1 MTKIDHKF
9 ETHKADAHHGAKRG
23 NGTAVEG
30 ALLFGDLF
38 GETAQPEAEVVKVS
52 LATNDQDSNKRFNK
66 TIDIQSILENTP
78 KDSLDY
84 IGFDTEKVSETN
96 LLSENGPID
105 GVLPIAVDF
114 AVPILPPPLEDKNA
128 EALAISVATHAAAML
143 QTGPPTT
150 SADTDVDVDVNVN
163 VNVNVDPTNSFS
175 LNPQAFIAASEALP
189 VTTGSAPLNQEEP
202 VSTAPTWKVFAAS
215 AELIQKQA
223 LDSKPKIAVDGT
235 PLEALQG
242 ALKLDKPIPSL
253 SQKMLDGEQKSQ
265 PALSKPELAT
275 GPTQTKITEAPNEAN
290 NAFDKAQENSALE
303 KILSVKDANTALNQS
318 NMKSTTAVTNNLTAG
333 GQGIGQSSGAAAQSI
348 SGSMSSAL
356 GNSTAGPATTAA
368 AQVLQTLDTR
378 RIEWGTRL
386 ISKIDSL
393 RADGKLGLELSLRPK
408 NLGVLHIR
416 LEIGTDTT
424 SVGIQTETSAAAHLL
439 NASKAD
445 LSQLMQDQGFKLSNL
460 STFVGGQGPGSESQN
475 NRQSGQGK
483 GSTNKSIIN
492 INQKT
497 QIELNGIETQ
507 SGGRSLINVIA

>member
-9 ETHKADAHHGAKRG
+9 ETHKADANHGAKRG
-23 NGTAVEG
+23 NSTAVEG

-84 IGFDTEKVSETN
+84 IGFDTEKVSETK

-114 AVPILPPPLEDKNA
+114 AVPILPPPLEGKNV

-150 SADTDVDVDVNVN
+150 SADVDVDVD
-163 VNVNVDPTNSFS
+163 VDPTNSFA
-175 LNPQAFIAASEALP
+175 LNPRAFIAASEALP
-189 VTTGSAPLNQEEP
+189 VTTGPASLKQEEP

-215 AELIQKQA
+215 AELIQQQA
-223 LDSKPKIAVDGT
+223 LDNKPKTAADGT
-235 PLEALQG
+235 PLEAFQG

-275 GPTQTKITEAPNEAN
+275 GPTQTKITEAQNEAN

-318 NMKSTTAVTNNLTAG
+318 NMKSTSAVTNNLTAG
-333 GQGIGQSSGAAAQSI
+333 GQGIGQSSGGSAQPI
-348 SGSMSSAL
+348 SSSMSSLL
-356 GNSTAGPATTAA
+356 GNSTTSPATTAA

-378 RIEWGTRL
+378 RTEWGTRL

-424 SVGIQTETSAAAHLL
+424 SVGIQTETLAAAHLL

-445 LSQLMQDQGFKLSNL
+445 LSQLM
-460 STFVGGQGPGSESQN
+460 
-475 NRQSGQGK
+475 
-483 GSTNKSIIN
+483 
-492 INQKT
+492 
-497 QIELNGIETQ
+497 
-507 SGGRSLINVIA
+507 

>member
-23 NGTAVEG
+23 NGIAVEG

-38 GETAQPEAEVVKVS
+38 GETAPPEAEVVKVS
-52 LATNDQDSNKRFNK
+52 SATNDQDGNKRFNK

-114 AVPILPPPLEDKNA
+114 AVPILPPPLEGKNA

-150 SADTDVDVDVNVN
+150 SADVD
-163 VNVNVDPTNSFS
+163 VDPTNSFV

-189 VTTGSAPLNQEEP
+189 VTTGSVPLNQEEP
-202 VSTAPTWKVFAAS
+202 VSTAPAGKVFATS

-223 LDSKPKIAVDGT
+223 LDSKPKIAADGT
-235 PLEALQG
+235 PLEAFQG

-424 SVGIQTETSAAAHLL
+424 SVGIQTETLAAAHLL

>member
-1 MTKIDHKF
+1 
-9 ETHKADAHHGAKRG
+9 
-23 NGTAVEG
+23 V
-30 ALLFGDLF
+30 
-38 GETAQPEAEVVKVS
+38 
-52 LATNDQDSNKRFNK
+52 
-66 TIDIQSILENTP
+66 
-78 KDSLDY
+78 
-84 IGFDTEKVSETN
+84 
-96 LLSENGPID
+96 
-105 GVLPIAVDF
+105 
-114 AVPILPPPLEDKNA
+114 
-128 EALAISVATHAAAML
+128 
-143 QTGPPTT
+143 
-150 SADTDVDVDVNVN
+150 
-163 VNVNVDPTNSFS
+163 
-175 LNPQAFIAASEALP
+175 ASEALP
-189 VTTGSAPLNQEEP
+189 VTTGSVPLNQEEP
-202 VSTAPTWKVFAAS
+202 VSTAPVGKVLAAS
-215 AELIQKQA
+215 AELIQQQA
-223 LDSKPKIAVDGT
+223 LDNKPKTAADGT
-235 PLEALQG
+235 PLEAFQG

-275 GPTQTKITEAPNEAN
+275 GPTQTKITEAQNEAN
-290 NAFDKAQENSALE
+290 NAFDKAQESSALE

-318 NMKSTTAVTNNLTAG
+318 NMKSTSAVTNNLTAG

-439 NASKAD
+439 NASKVD

-460 STFVGGQGPGSESQN
+460 TTFVGGQGHGSESQN

>member
-9 ETHKADAHHGAKRG
+9 ETHKADADHGAKRG

-30 ALLFGDLF
+30 GLLFGDLF
-38 GETAQPEAEVVKVS
+38 GETAQPEAEIVKVS
-52 LATNDQDSNKRFNK
+52 LATNDKDSNKRFNK
-66 TIDIQSILENTP
+66 TIDIQSILENEP

-84 IGFDTEKVSETN
+84 IGFDNEKVSEAK

-128 EALAISVATHAAAML
+128 EALAISVATDAAAML
-143 QTGPPTT
+143 QTGPRST
-150 SADTDVDVDVNVN
+150 SADLD
-163 VNVNVDPTNSFS
+163 VDPTNS
-175 LNPQAFIAASEALP
+175 NPQAFIAAS
-189 VTTGSAPLNQEEP
+189 
-202 VSTAPTWKVFAAS
+202 AS
-215 AELIQKQA
+215 IIQKEA
-223 LDSKPKIAVDGT
+223 LDSKSTTAADVT
-235 PLEALQG
+235 PIETFQG
-242 ALKLDKPIPSL
+242 SLKSEKPYPSL
-253 SQKMLDGEQKSQ
+253 SQTILDGEQKSQ
-265 PALSKPELAT
+265 PALSKPELGT
-275 GPTQTKITEAPNEAN
+275 TSTPTKTTEAPSEAN
-290 NAFDKAQENSALE
+290 NAFDKAQENGALE

-318 NMKSTTAVTNNLTAG
+318 DMKGTTAVTNNLTAG
-333 GQGIGQSSGAAAQSI
+333 GQGIGQSSGASAQPI
-348 SGSMSSAL
+348 SSSMSSLL

-378 RIEWGTRL
+378 RTEWGTRL

-460 STFVGGQGPGSESQN
+460 STFVGGQGHGSENQN

>member
-52 LATNDQDSNKRFNK
+52 SATNDQDGNKRFNK

-84 IGFDTEKVSETN
+84 IGFDAEKVSETK
-96 LLSENGPID
+96 LFAENEPID
-105 GVLPIAVDF
+105 EVLPIAVDF
-114 AVPILPPPLEDKNA
+114 TVPILPSPLEGKNV

-150 SADTDVDVDVNVN
+150 SADVDVDVD
-163 VNVNVDPTNSFS
+163 VDPTNSFA
-175 LNPQAFIAASEALP
+175 LNPQAFIVASEALP
-189 VTTGSAPLNQEEP
+189 VTTGSVPLNQEEP
-202 VSTAPTWKVFAAS
+202 VSTAPVGKVLAAS
-215 AELIQKQA
+215 AELIQQQA
-223 LDSKPKIAVDGT
+223 LDNKPKTAADGT
-235 PLEALQG
+235 PLEAFQG

-265 PALSKPELAT
+265 PILSKPELAT
-275 GPTQTKITEAPNEAN
+275 GRTQTKITEAQNEAN

-318 NMKSTTAVTNNLTAG
+318 NMKSTSAVTNNLTAG

-460 STFVGGQGPGSESQN
+460 STFVGGQSHGSESQN

>member
-1 MTKIDHKF
+1 M
-9 ETHKADAHHGAKRG
+9 
-23 NGTAVEG
+23 
-30 ALLFGDLF
+30 
-38 GETAQPEAEVVKVS
+38 
-52 LATNDQDSNKRFNK
+52 
-66 TIDIQSILENTP
+66 
-78 KDSLDY
+78 
-84 IGFDTEKVSETN
+84 
-96 LLSENGPID
+96 
-105 GVLPIAVDF
+105 
-114 AVPILPPPLEDKNA
+114 
-128 EALAISVATHAAAML
+128 
-143 QTGPPTT
+143 
-150 SADTDVDVDVNVN
+150 
-163 VNVNVDPTNSFS
+163 
-175 LNPQAFIAASEALP
+175 
-189 VTTGSAPLNQEEP
+189 PLNQEEP
-202 VSTAPTWKVFAAS
+202 VSTAPAGKVFATS

-223 LDSKPKIAVDGT
+223 LDSKPKIAADGT
-235 PLEALQG
+235 PLEAFQG

-460 STFVGGQGPGSESQN
+460 STFVGGQGHGSESQN

>member
-114 AVPILPPPLEDKNA
+114 AVPILPPPLEGKNA

-150 SADTDVDVDVNVN
+150 SADVDVDVDVD
-163 VNVNVDPTNSFS
+163 VDPKNSFA
-175 LNPQAFIAASEALP
+175 LNPQAFIVASEALP
-189 VTTGSAPLNQEEP
+189 VTTGSVPLNQEEP
-202 VSTAPTWKVFAAS
+202 VSTAPAGKVFAAS

-235 PLEALQG
+235 PLEAFQG

-275 GPTQTKITEAPNEAN
+275 GPTQIKITEAPNEAN

-424 SVGIQTETSAAAHLL
+424 SVGIQTETLAAAHLL

-460 STFVGGQGPGSESQN
+460 STFVGGQGHGSESQN

>member
-38 GETAQPEAEVVKVS
+38 GETAQPEAEAVKVS

-114 AVPILPPPLEDKNA
+114 AVPILPPPLEGKNV

-150 SADTDVDVDVNVN
+150 SADVDVDVNVN
-163 VNVNVDPTNSFS
+163 PTNSFA

-189 VTTGSAPLNQEEP
+189 VTTGSVPLNQEEP
-202 VSTAPTWKVFAAS
+202 VSTTPAGKVFAAS

-223 LDSKPKIAVDGT
+223 LDSKPKIAADGT
-235 PLEALQG
+235 PLEAFQG

-318 NMKSTTAVTNNLTAG
+318 NIKSTTAVTNNLTAG

-424 SVGIQTETSAAAHLL
+424 SVGIQTETLAAAHLL